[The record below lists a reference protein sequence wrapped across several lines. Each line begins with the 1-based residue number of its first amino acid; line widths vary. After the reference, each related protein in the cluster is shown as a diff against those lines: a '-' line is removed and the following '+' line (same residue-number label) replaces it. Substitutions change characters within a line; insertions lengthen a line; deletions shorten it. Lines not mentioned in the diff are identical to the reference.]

1 MRKRIEKDDIRR
13 SEPTRKFSDRST
25 GPSSENRG
33 RGESRSSAPRSPRPS
48 SSRDG
53 QGPKREYTSDR
64 NSDRPRTPYAGDRNQ
79 DRERK
84 PYAGDRNSS
93 DRPRTP
99 YAGDRN
105 QDRERKPYAGDRNSS
120 DRPRTPYAGDRNSS
134 DRPRTPYAGDRNQDR
149 ERKPY
154 AGDRNSSDRPR
165 TPYAGDRNQDRER
178 KPYAGDRN
186 SSDRP
191 RTPYAGDRNQDRERK
206 PYGGDRNFEDRPKR
220 NYSRSSSDEG
230 QSTREPQDNG
240 AEPRAYQ
247 PRYTTE
253 RDTTDRSLESNQEF
267 RPKSA
272 FDGPKRNFSGDR
284 RPSTGDRASYN
295 RDVKNDRPKRN
306 FDTPRDENQEPREAS
321 QGKFS
326 KRDTFKSR
334 NRYEERPSFT
344 PQYKLDRFKENAPA
358 KIQKKIREV
367 DGKSDM
373 VRLNRFIANA
383 GICSRRDADK
393 LIAAGEIKVNNKVVI
408 EMGYQVAPT
417 DIVKYGN
424 RKLNREK
431 PAYVL
436 LNKPKDFLTTTED
449 PNDRKTVMELVK
461 NAGDARIYPVGRLD
475 RNTTGLLLLT
485 NDGELADRLTHP
497 SHEIEKIYQAELDKP
512 LTDEDFEK
520 IKAGLTLEDGEIK
533 VDDLAKV
540 TPDGYVIGVKIHS
553 GKNRI
558 VRRIF
563 EHLGYEVT
571 KLDRTTFAGLTKKD
585 LPRGHWRYLTEREL
599 VKLKYFM

>member
-13 SEPTRKFSDRST
+13 SESTRKFSGPSSGGSSARKPTKNFTDRST
-25 GPSSENRG
+25 GNKPTSDRGGRSEFRSSE
-33 RGESRSSAPRSPRPS
+33 PRSF
-48 SSRDG
+48 D
-53 QGPKREYTSDR
+53 GPKREFSGDR
-64 NSDRPRTPYAGDRNQ
+64 ERKPYNPERKPNAGDRPSRPYQGGDSNSESRPRREFDGPKREFSG
-79 DRERK
+79 DRERKPYNPERK
-84 PYAGDRNSS
+84 PYAGDRPSRPYQGGDSNSESRPRREFDGPKREFSGDRERKPYNKPYSS
-93 DRPRTP
+93 DRTPNSGERNRESRPYQGGDSNSENRPRREFDGP
-99 YAGDRN
+99 KREFSGDRARKPFN
-105 QDRERKPYAGDRNSS
+105 PERKPYAGDRPNRAFQVGDSNSES
-120 DRPRTPYAGDRNSS
+120 QPPR
-134 DRPRTPYAGDRNQDR
+134 
-149 ERKPY
+149 E
-154 AGDRNSSDRPR
+154 
-165 TPYAGDRNQDRER
+165 
-178 KPYAGDRN
+178 
-186 SSDRP
+186 
-191 RTPYAGDRNQDRERK
+191 
-206 PYGGDRNFEDRPKR
+206 
-220 NYSRSSSDEG
+220 
-230 QSTREPQDNG
+230 
-240 AEPRAYQ
+240 
-247 PRYTTE
+247 
-253 RDTTDRSLESNQEF
+253 
-267 RPKSA
+267 
-272 FDGPKRNFSGDR
+272 FDGPKREFSGDR
-284 RPSTGDRASYN
+284 EHKPFQADGSETE
-295 RDVKNDRPKRN
+295 RPKRV
-306 FDTPRDENQEPREAS
+306 FDREKSDDSSKDFREAPTS
-321 QGKFS
+321 KFS

-334 NRYEERPSFT
+334 NRYEESPAHT
-344 PQYKLDRFKENAPA
+344 PQYKLDRFKEKAPA
-358 KIQKKIREV
+358 KIQKRIREAES
-367 DGKSDM
+367 KSDM
-373 VRLNRFIANA
+373 VRLNRYIANA

-393 LIAAGEIKVNNKVVI
+393 LIEAGEIKVNNKVI
-408 EMGYQVAPT
+408 TEMGYQVAPT

-431 PAYVL
+431 PVYVL

-475 RNTTGLLLLT
+475 RNTTGLILLS

-512 LTDEDFEK
+512 LTDDDFEK

>member
-13 SEPTRKFSDRST
+13 SESTRKFSGPSSGGSSARKPTKNFTDRST
-25 GPSSENRG
+25 GNKPTSDRGGRSEFRSSE
-33 RGESRSSAPRSPRPS
+33 PRSF
-48 SSRDG
+48 D
-53 QGPKREYTSDR
+53 GPKREFS
-64 NSDRPRTPYAGDRNQ
+64 GDRERKPYNP
-79 DRERK
+79 ERK
-84 PYAGDRNSS
+84 PYAGDRPSRPYQGGDSNSES
-93 DRPRTP
+93 RPRREFDGP
-99 YAGDRN
+99 KREFSGDRERKPYSKPYSSERTPN
-105 QDRERKPYAGDRNSS
+105 SGERNRESRPYQGGDSNSENRPRREFDGPKREFSGDRARKPFNPERKPYAGDRPNRTFQGGELNSES
-120 DRPRTPYAGDRNSS
+120 RPSS
-134 DRPRTPYAGDRNQDR
+134 
-149 ERKPY
+149 E
-154 AGDRNSSDRPR
+154 
-165 TPYAGDRNQDRER
+165 
-178 KPYAGDRN
+178 
-186 SSDRP
+186 
-191 RTPYAGDRNQDRERK
+191 
-206 PYGGDRNFEDRPKR
+206 
-220 NYSRSSSDEG
+220 
-230 QSTREPQDNG
+230 
-240 AEPRAYQ
+240 
-247 PRYTTE
+247 
-253 RDTTDRSLESNQEF
+253 
-267 RPKSA
+267 
-272 FDGPKRNFSGDR
+272 FDGPKREFSEDR
-284 RPSTGDRASYN
+284 EHKPFQTDGSETE
-295 RDVKNDRPKRN
+295 RPKRV
-306 FDTPRDENQEPREAS
+306 FDREKSDDSSKDFREAPTS
-321 QGKFS
+321 KFS

-334 NRYEERPSFT
+334 NRYEESPAHT
-344 PQYKLDRFKENAPA
+344 PQYKLDRFKEKAPA
-358 KIQKKIREV
+358 KIQKRIREAES
-367 DGKSDM
+367 KSDM
-373 VRLNRFIANA
+373 VRLNRYIANA

-393 LIAAGEIKVNNKVVI
+393 LIEAGEIKVNNKVI
-408 EMGYQVAPT
+408 TEMGYQVAPT

-431 PAYVL
+431 PVYVL

-475 RNTTGLLLLT
+475 RNTTGLILLS

-512 LTDEDFEK
+512 LTDDDFEK

>member
-13 SEPTRKFSDRST
+13 SESTRKFSGPSSGGSSARKPTKNFTDRST
-25 GPSSENRG
+25 GNKPTSDRGGRSEFRSSEPK
-33 RGESRSSAPRSPRPS
+33 SF
-48 SSRDG
+48 D
-53 QGPKREYTSDR
+53 GPKREFSGDRERKPYNKPYSSDR
-64 NSDRPRTPYAGDRNQ
+64 TPNSGERNRESRPYQGGDSNSESRPRREFDGPKREFSGDRARKPFNP
-79 DRERK
+79 ERK
-84 PYAGDRNSS
+84 PYAGDRPNRAFQVGDSNSENQP
-93 DRPRTP
+93 PRDFDGP
-99 YAGDRN
+99 KREFSG
-105 QDRERKPYAGDRNSS
+105 DRERKPFQADGSE
-120 DRPRTPYAGDRNSS
+120 T
-134 DRPRTPYAGDRNQDR
+134 
-149 ERKPY
+149 E
-154 AGDRNSSDRPR
+154 
-165 TPYAGDRNQDRER
+165 
-178 KPYAGDRN
+178 
-186 SSDRP
+186 
-191 RTPYAGDRNQDRERK
+191 
-206 PYGGDRNFEDRPKR
+206 RPKR
-220 NYSRSSSDEG
+220 VFDREKSDDSSKD
-230 QSTREPQDNG
+230 
-240 AEPRAYQ
+240 
-247 PRYTTE
+247 
-253 RDTTDRSLESNQEF
+253 F
-267 RPKSA
+267 
-272 FDGPKRNFSGDR
+272 
-284 RPSTGDRASYN
+284 
-295 RDVKNDRPKRN
+295 
-306 FDTPRDENQEPREAS
+306 REAPTS
-321 QGKFS
+321 KFS

-334 NRYEERPSFT
+334 NRYEESPAHT
-344 PQYKLDRFKENAPA
+344 PQYKLDRFKEKAPA
-358 KIQKKIREV
+358 KIQRRIREAES
-367 DGKSDM
+367 KSDM
-373 VRLNRFIANA
+373 VRLNRYIANA

-393 LIAAGEIKVNNKVVI
+393 LIEAGEIKVNNKVI
-408 EMGYQVAPT
+408 TEMGYQVAPT

-431 PAYVL
+431 PVYVL

-475 RNTTGLLLLT
+475 RNTTGLILLS

-512 LTDEDFEK
+512 LTDDDFEK

>member
-13 SEPTRKFSDRST
+13 SESTRKFSGPSSGGSSARKPTKNFTDRST
-25 GPSSENRG
+25 GNKPTSDRGGRSEFRSSEPK
-33 RGESRSSAPRSPRPS
+33 SF
-48 SSRDG
+48 D
-53 QGPKREYTSDR
+53 GPKREFSGDR
-64 NSDRPRTPYAGDRNQ
+64 ERKPYNPERKQYAGDRPSRPYQGGDSNSESRTRREFDGPKREFSG
-79 DRERK
+79 DRERKPHNKPYSSDRTPNSGERNRESRPYQGGDSNSESRSRREFDGPKREFSGDRARKPFNPERK
-84 PYAGDRNSS
+84 PYAGDRPNRAFQVGDSNSENQP
-93 DRPRTP
+93 PRDFDGP
-99 YAGDRN
+99 KREFSG
-105 QDRERKPYAGDRNSS
+105 DRERKPFQADGSE
-120 DRPRTPYAGDRNSS
+120 T
-134 DRPRTPYAGDRNQDR
+134 
-149 ERKPY
+149 E
-154 AGDRNSSDRPR
+154 
-165 TPYAGDRNQDRER
+165 
-178 KPYAGDRN
+178 
-186 SSDRP
+186 
-191 RTPYAGDRNQDRERK
+191 
-206 PYGGDRNFEDRPKR
+206 RPKR
-220 NYSRSSSDEG
+220 VFDREKSDDSSKD
-230 QSTREPQDNG
+230 
-240 AEPRAYQ
+240 
-247 PRYTTE
+247 
-253 RDTTDRSLESNQEF
+253 F
-267 RPKSA
+267 
-272 FDGPKRNFSGDR
+272 
-284 RPSTGDRASYN
+284 
-295 RDVKNDRPKRN
+295 
-306 FDTPRDENQEPREAS
+306 REAPTS
-321 QGKFS
+321 KFS

-334 NRYEERPSFT
+334 NRYEESPAHT
-344 PQYKLDRFKENAPA
+344 PQYKLDRFKEKAPA
-358 KIQKKIREV
+358 KIQRRIREAES
-367 DGKSDM
+367 KSDM
-373 VRLNRFIANA
+373 VRLNRYIANA

-393 LIAAGEIKVNNKVVI
+393 LIEAGEIKVNNKVI
-408 EMGYQVAPT
+408 TEMGYQVAPT

-431 PAYVL
+431 PVYVL

-475 RNTTGLLLLT
+475 RNTTGLILLS

-512 LTDEDFEK
+512 LTDDDFEK

>member
-1 MRKRIEKDDIRR
+1 MRKRIQKDDIRR
-13 SEPTRKFSDRST
+13 SESTRKFSGPSIGGSSARKPTKNFTDRST
-25 GPSSENRG
+25 GINSSSDRG
-33 RGESRSSAPRSPRPS
+33 GRSESRSSEPKAF
-48 SSRDG
+48 D
-53 QGPKREYTSDR
+53 GPKREFS
-64 NSDRPRTPYAGDRNQ
+64 GDRERKPYNA
-79 DRERK
+79 ERK
-84 PYAGDRNSS
+84 PYAGDRPSRPYQGGDSNSES
-93 DRPRTP
+93 RPRREFDGP
-99 YAGDRN
+99 KREFSGDRERKPYN
-105 QDRERKPYAGDRNSS
+105 AERKPYAGDRPSRPYQGGDSNSES
-120 DRPRTPYAGDRNSS
+120 RPRREFDGPKREFSG
-134 DRPRTPYAGDRNQDR
+134 DR

-154 AGDRNSSDRPR
+154 NKPYSSDRTPNSGERNRESRPYQGGDSNSESRPR
-165 TPYAGDRNQDRER
+165 REFNGPKREFSGDRARKPFNPERRPYAGDRPNRTFQGGELNTESR
-178 KPYAGDRN
+178 P
-186 SSDRP
+186 SS
-191 RTPYAGDRNQDRERK
+191 E
-206 PYGGDRNFEDRPKR
+206 FERPKR
-220 NYSRSSSDEG
+220 EFSEDRARKPFQSDSSSE
-230 QSTREPQDNG
+230 
-240 AEPRAYQ
+240 
-247 PRYTTE
+247 TE
-253 RDTTDRSLESNQEF
+253 
-267 RPKSA
+267 
-272 FDGPKRNFSGDR
+272 
-284 RPSTGDRASYN
+284 
-295 RDVKNDRPKRN
+295 RPKRVYDREKSDDSSKD
-306 FDTPRDENQEPREAS
+306 FREAPTS
-321 QGKFS
+321 KFS

-334 NRYEERPSFT
+334 NRYEESPAHT
-344 PQYKLDRFKENAPA
+344 PQYKLDRFKEKAPA
-358 KIQKKIREV
+358 KIQRRIREV
-367 DGKSDM
+367 ESKSDM
-373 VRLNRFIANA
+373 VRLNRYIANA

-393 LIAAGEIKVNNKVVI
+393 LIEAGEIKVNNKVI
-408 EMGYQVAPT
+408 TEMGYQVAPT

-431 PAYVL
+431 PVYVL

-475 RNTTGLLLLT
+475 RNTTGLILLS

-599 VKLKYFM
+599 VKLKYFL

>member
-1 MRKRIEKDDIRR
+1 MRKRIQKDDIRR
-13 SEPTRKFSDRST
+13 SESTRKFSGPSSGGSSARKPTKNFTDRST
-25 GPSSENRG
+25 GIKPTSDRGGRSEFRSSE
-33 RGESRSSAPRSPRPS
+33 PRAF
-48 SSRDG
+48 D
-53 QGPKREYTSDR
+53 GPKREFS
-64 NSDRPRTPYAGDRNQ
+64 GDRERKPYNP
-79 DRERK
+79 ERK
-84 PYAGDRNSS
+84 PYAGDRPSRPYQGGDSNSES
-93 DRPRTP
+93 RPRREFDGP
-99 YAGDRN
+99 KREFSGDRERKPYN
-105 QDRERKPYAGDRNSS
+105 TERKPYAGDRPNRPYQGGDSNSESRPRREFDGPKREFSGDRERKPYNKPYSS
-120 DRPRTPYAGDRNSS
+120 DRTPNSGERNRESRPYQGGDSNSES
-134 DRPRTPYAGDRNQDR
+134 RPRREFDGPKREFSGNRERKPFNP

-154 AGDRNSSDRPR
+154 AGDRPNRTFQGGELNSESRPSR
-165 TPYAGDRNQDRER
+165 EFDGPKREFSEDRER
-178 KPYAGDRN
+178 KPFQTDG
-186 SSDRP
+186 SE
-191 RTPYAGDRNQDRERK
+191 TE
-206 PYGGDRNFEDRPKR
+206 RPKR
-220 NYSRSSSDEG
+220 VFDREKSDDSSKD
-230 QSTREPQDNG
+230 
-240 AEPRAYQ
+240 
-247 PRYTTE
+247 
-253 RDTTDRSLESNQEF
+253 F
-267 RPKSA
+267 
-272 FDGPKRNFSGDR
+272 
-284 RPSTGDRASYN
+284 
-295 RDVKNDRPKRN
+295 
-306 FDTPRDENQEPREAS
+306 REAPTS
-321 QGKFS
+321 KFS

-334 NRYEERPSFT
+334 NRYEESPAHT
-344 PQYKLDRFKENAPA
+344 PQYKLDRFKEKAPA
-358 KIQKKIREV
+358 KIQRKIREAES
-367 DGKSDM
+367 KSDM
-373 VRLNRFIANA
+373 VRLNRYIANA

-393 LIAAGEIKVNNKVVI
+393 LIEAGEIKVNNKVI
-408 EMGYQVAPT
+408 TEMGYQVAPT

-431 PAYVL
+431 PVYVL

-475 RNTTGLLLLT
+475 RNTTGLILLS

-512 LTDEDFEK
+512 LTDDDFEK

-599 VKLKYFM
+599 VKLKYFL

>member
-13 SEPTRKFSDRST
+13 SESTRKFSGPSSGGSSARKPTKNFTDRST
-25 GPSSENRG
+25 GNKPTSDRGGRSEFRSSEPK
-33 RGESRSSAPRSPRPS
+33 SF
-48 SSRDG
+48 D
-53 QGPKREYTSDR
+53 GPKREFS
-64 NSDRPRTPYAGDRNQ
+64 GDRERKPYNP
-79 DRERK
+79 ERK
-84 PYAGDRNSS
+84 PYAGDRPSRPYQGGDSNSESRTRREFDGPKREFSGDRERKPYNKPYSS
-93 DRPRTP
+93 DRTPNSGERNRESRPYQGGDSNSESRPRREFDGSKREFS
-99 YAGDRN
+99 GDRARKPFN
-105 QDRERKPYAGDRNSS
+105 PERKPYAGDRPNRAFQVGDSNSENQP
-120 DRPRTPYAGDRNSS
+120 PRDFDVTKSEFSG
-134 DRPRTPYAGDRNQDR
+134 DR
-149 ERKPY
+149 ERKPFQ
-154 AGDRNSSDRPR
+154 ADGSE
-165 TPYAGDRNQDRER
+165 TE
-178 KPYAGDRN
+178 
-186 SSDRP
+186 
-191 RTPYAGDRNQDRERK
+191 
-206 PYGGDRNFEDRPKR
+206 RPKR
-220 NYSRSSSDEG
+220 VFDREKSDDSSKD
-230 QSTREPQDNG
+230 
-240 AEPRAYQ
+240 
-247 PRYTTE
+247 
-253 RDTTDRSLESNQEF
+253 F
-267 RPKSA
+267 
-272 FDGPKRNFSGDR
+272 
-284 RPSTGDRASYN
+284 
-295 RDVKNDRPKRN
+295 
-306 FDTPRDENQEPREAS
+306 REAPTS
-321 QGKFS
+321 KFS

-334 NRYEERPSFT
+334 NRYEESPAHT
-344 PQYKLDRFKENAPA
+344 PQYKLDRFKEKAPA
-358 KIQKKIREV
+358 KIQRRIREAES
-367 DGKSDM
+367 KSDM
-373 VRLNRFIANA
+373 VRLNRYIANA

-393 LIAAGEIKVNNKVVI
+393 LIEAGEIKVNNKVI
-408 EMGYQVAPT
+408 TEMGYQVAPT

-431 PAYVL
+431 PVYVL

-475 RNTTGLLLLT
+475 RNTTGLILLS

-512 LTDEDFEK
+512 LTDDDFEK